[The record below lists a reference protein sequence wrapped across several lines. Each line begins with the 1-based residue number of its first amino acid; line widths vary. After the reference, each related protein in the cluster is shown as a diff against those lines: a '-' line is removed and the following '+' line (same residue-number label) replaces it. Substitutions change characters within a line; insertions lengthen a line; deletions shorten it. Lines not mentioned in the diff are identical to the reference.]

1 MVPGWFFVVFM
12 VPGVFFL
19 CFFMVPGWFFMV
31 PGRSLCFL
39 WFQVGFSR
47 FQVGFHGFSWNQVGL
62 SFCHIENTLK
72 LYSGLTIQ
80 SRPCLWPS
88 DNKFTKISGA
98 KTKRQ
103 KIFVQAE
110 KNGDLRLQQILHL
123 IKVSFP
129 IS

>member
-1 MVPGWFFVVFM
+1 MV
-12 VPGVFFL
+12 FL
-19 CFFMVPGWFFMV
+19 FFFMVPGWFFI
-31 PGRSLCFL
+31 
-39 WFQVGFSR
+39 
-47 FQVGFHGFSWNQVGL
+47 FHV
-62 SFCHIENTLK
+62 ENTLK
-72 LYSGLTIQ
+72 LYSGPTIQ

-88 DNKFTKISGA
+88 DNKFSKISSA

-103 KIFVQAE
+103 KIFVQVE